1 MVDGYLFPIEGIIK
15 MLLLHDIAICDQ
27 NAKGEYH
34 KDLAIIATFQKNY
47 RIAYFTD
54 CNLIK
59 MLYENWKLW
68 WEIRFPN
75 DLVKYI

>member
-1 MVDGYLFPIEGIIK
+1 
-15 MLLLHDIAICDQ
+15 MLLLHDIANCDQ

-59 MLYENWKLW
+59 MLHEN
-68 WEIRFPN
+68 
-75 DLVKYI
+75 